1 MGYFDNTARAG
12 FVLAPLCVVLILISL
27 YFRLMETH

>member
-12 FVLAPLCVVLILISL
+12 FVLAPLCVVLILIS
-27 YFRLMETH
+27 YYRLMEIH